1 MPPRGYTTYTESAV
15 TQQDGIHTQE
25 EETISKQATAYRIQY
40 LVNSWAA
47 AKQWHACQSMCKRFT
62 RASTTC
68 STSSV
73 LLQDGCAPLDSLCH
87 EGNCRSGLPKILHY
101 MPPHSTSN
109 PNEGC
114 SHTLTEMVS
123 QCRGA
128 GLSQTSVYPE
138 LSVHKKW
145 RGPYSLGFPRGTVV
159 FIRKSPRTIFIPPRA
174 PPSFSGISDKPL
186 QPGF

>member
-1 MPPRGYTTYTESAV
+1 MKDAATRVYYVYGKCSDPAGWNTYTGRGNNIQTSDSL
-15 TQQDGIHTQE
+15 QD
-25 EETISKQATAYRIQY
+25 TIS
-40 LVNSWAA
+40 AA

-62 RASTTC
+62 RASATC

-114 SHTLTEMVS
+114 SHTLTEMDQFSRSAEV
-123 QCRGA
+123 QG
-128 GLSQTSVYPE
+128 
-138 LSVHKKW
+138 
-145 RGPYSLGFPRGTVV
+145 
-159 FIRKSPRTIFIPPRA
+159 SPRPVCT
-174 PPSFSGISDKPL
+174 PSYPYTKNGVVRIVLDFPVVLSCLSGNPL
-186 QPGF
+186 EQYSYPLVLGYFG